1 MEKCLKFFIHGP
13 DHYFFEFS
21 ATNGMVRTYHNQESE
36 RNGPVLVEF
45 LYTKFLQP
53 VSLSEP
59 SFAQSAFQNEPD
71 LRVRQGLT
79 MGRSRWEFE
88 SSLSV
93 IIISSSNLDI
103 S

>member
-1 MEKCLKFFIHGP
+1 MEKCLKFLIHGP
-13 DHYFFEFS
+13 DDGFFEFS

-45 LYTKFLQP
+45 LYTKLLQP

-71 LRVRQGLT
+71 LRVRQGLALQPFHT
-79 MGRSRWEFE
+79 K
-88 SSLSV
+88 
-93 IIISSSNLDI
+93 IINDI
-103 S
+103 SVSCSKIPGKWRK